1 MKIALSAIAAS
12 ILAGLSSAS
21 YAQSNLTLYGVAD
34 VSLVWQNHANPQ
46 GQSLLQMSN
55 GAINHSRWG
64 LTGGE
69 DLGGG
74 TKAFFKLESGF
85 NPQDGTM
92 TSNGVI
98 FDRAAFVGLSG
109 DYGKLSVGR
118 QNTIFYNTM
127 QVYDPLTVGVYY
139 NTAWWYGTDQV
150 RRSSSINYSKDF
162 GPVTVAL
169 EYGVG
174 GVPGSIATGSQ
185 IGAAISYAQ
194 NGFSIGS
201 TYQQT
206 KSSTGA
212 GVQRLFGAGASYA
225 IGPATLYAGYQNNHD
240 LAGIGDAQ
248 LNIIGAPSGTADVA
262 RKDSGFFAGV
272 SYQLT
277 PRILLR
283 EAYYYDR
290 IRDAMKTPGNNGVRW
305 SVVSEAEYSFSK
317 RTSVYTQV
325 DFNHVSGAAN
335 VQLPGGNSQTEVAV
349 GLRHWF

>member
-12 ILAGLSSAS
+12 ILAGLSSVS

-92 TSNGVI
+92 ASNGVI

-185 IGAAISYAQ
+185 LG
-194 NGFSIGS
+194 
-201 TYQQT
+201 
-206 KSSTGA
+206 
-212 GVQRLFGAGASYA
+212 
-225 IGPATLYAGYQNNHD
+225 
-240 LAGIGDAQ
+240 
-248 LNIIGAPSGTADVA
+248 
-262 RKDSGFFAGV
+262 
-272 SYQLT
+272 QLT
-277 PRILLR
+277 NKRRAQQEQAHSGCLAPAHPMRL
-283 EAYYYDR
+283 DR
-290 IRDAMKTPGNNGVRW
+290 
-305 SVVSEAEYSFSK
+305 
-317 RTSVYTQV
+317 
-325 DFNHVSGAAN
+325 
-335 VQLPGGNSQTEVAV
+335 QLCTRATKITTT
-349 GLRHWF
+349 